1 MKFNKKLLA
10 LLLSL
15 SVIFTSFGV
24 MAETPVTTTAAT
36 AAREIPIESAEYD
49 ILQALGYIGE
59 DIKILNGDSA
69 FTRAQFIGTLFKVAG
84 FPAVEY
90 AAEDLTFADV
100 TETTAYKD
108 EIQYFY
114 NAGYINGTSAYEFSP
129 NNHVTYQ
136 QAAKIIVDLLGYKDF
151 AINRYGNDMN
161 AFVSM
166 AQKLDLTHNMAIG
179 NVAAPLTAQ
188 NAIIMLY
195 NAGRTKVFEASY
207 YESTGDIVYN
217 SWNGP
222 ELFEKNSNIYYGT
235 GLMQSNG
242 LVSILSSNPNESFAR
257 ISGVDYLLSDVD
269 LTGLVGLNVEF
280 HYKKE
285 NGTKT
290 LIWAGLK
297 DNSSMLEIQAADL
310 DTGDARYDMDTIVY
324 RKNNKGIVA
333 NLDSYCNVIYN
344 NSLYNSYN
352 LTHIQPEMGFIRLV
366 DSDNDKDYDLVI
378 VEEYQNIFVINKAS
392 GLAYV
397 SDKYNNPIK
406 FEDYENVKVY
416 KDGKEGSQD
425 DIVLNT
431 VLTCVADVNKKNL
444 VVYVNTEV
452 YKTKLI
458 SYTEEAGKVI
468 LEFEELTTQFAP
480 SYLSL
485 DPAKYNI
492 IDPRPGRLYTIYLD
506 KEGNIAEIQENPDG
520 VLEYA
525 YVIKAM
531 PNDERNAE
539 PNSAVF
545 RLLLESGNFVNATTK
560 KKIKLNGVPNKTGQ
574 DILNTPQLWRNVLD
588 GGGNVIGTEIDEQ
601 VVRVTLNEEGE
612 ITEFEFAYD
621 NRNDTGYGFDET
633 KFSLD
638 YEGTGGYGDSNN
650 GYMIASRYMTDGTT
664 KLFIKYDGVDLEE
677 PYAVIS
683 HTAFRKVSGTTVR
696 VYDSNS
702 ARLARVVTG
711 VHNAVSYNTM
721 YAFLVDSIVYKKIDG
736 ETVKCIAGWYG
747 AAWKEMPEYSEG
759 VIPNTIKRGD
769 LLSVSQMDNK
779 ITKVEYINSLAD
791 RPAPFFSGRNLFS
804 YFYSM
809 STSTLCVLTPAGNE
823 ATYGAIFPS
832 WIKSTKVAI
841 TVYDVKNDDMYVTTI
856 EDVAPF
862 KAPDATG
869 AFTPEAS
876 DVMVYMNR
884 YDSGN
889 YVTDIIVVLY

>member
-1 MKFNKKLLA
+1 MKLNKKLLA

-24 MAETPVTTTAAT
+24 MAETPVTTTTAAT
-36 AAREIPIESAEYD
+36 AAKPIPIESAEYD

-59 DIKILNGDSA
+59 DVKILNGDSA

-90 AAEDLTFADV
+90 GVEDLTFADV

-114 NAGYINGTSAYEFSP
+114 NAGYVNGTSASTFSP
-129 NNHVTYQ
+129 NNPITYQ
-136 QAAKIIVDLLGYKDF
+136 QAAKIICDLLGYKGF

-166 AQKLDLTHNMAIG
+166 AQKLDLTHNMTIG

-195 NAGRTKVFEASY
+195 NAGRAKVFEASY
-207 YESTGDIVYN
+207 YESTGDIVYE
-217 SWNGP
+217 SWNGQ

-242 LVSILSSNPNESFAR
+242 IVSILSSNPNESFAR
-257 ISGVDYLLSDVD
+257 IGGVDYLLSDVD

-324 RKNNKGIVA
+324 RKNNKGIVVE
-333 NLDSYCNVIYN
+333 LDSYCNVIYN

-352 LTHIQPEMGFIRLV
+352 LTHIQPEMGFIRLL
-366 DSDNDKDYDLVI
+366 DNDNDNDYDLVI
-378 VEEYQNIFVINKAS
+378 VEEYENIFVINKAS
-392 GLAYV
+392 NLAYV

-406 FEDYENVKVY
+406 FEDYETVKVY
-416 KDGKEGSQD
+416 KDGKEATLD
-425 DIVLNT
+425 DITLNT

-444 VVYVNTEV
+444 VVYINTEM
-452 YKTKLI
+452 YKSKLI

-485 DPAKYNI
+485 DPAKYEI

-506 KEGNIAEIQENPDG
+506 KEGNIAEIQENDDG
-520 VLEYA
+520 ILEYA
-525 YVIKAM
+525 FVIKAI
-531 PNDERNAE
+531 PNDERGAE

-545 RLLLESGNFVNATTK
+545 RLLLESGNFANATTK

-574 DILNTPQLWRNVLD
+574 DILNTPQLWKD
-588 GGGNVIGTEIDEQ
+588 GIVNGTIDEQ
-601 VVRVTLNEEGE
+601 VVRVTLNAEGE

-633 KFSLD
+633 RFSLD
-638 YEGTGGYGDSNN
+638 YEGDASYGDSNSDYRVGN
-650 GYMIASRYMTDGTT
+650 RYTTDGTT
-664 KLFIKYDGVDLEE
+664 KVFIKYDGVDLEE
-677 PYAVIS
+677 PYGVIS
-683 HTAFRKVSGTTVR
+683 RSSFSKVSGTSLR
-696 VYDSNS
+696 VYDSDS
-702 ARLARVVTG
+702 KRLARVVTG
-711 VHNAVSYNTM
+711 VHNAVKYNTM

-736 ETVKCIAGWYG
+736 ETVKCLAGWYG
-747 AAWKEMPEYSEG
+747 ASYKELPEYSEG
-759 VIPNTIKRGD
+759 VIPASIKRGD
-769 LLSVSQMDNK
+769 ILSLSQMNNK
-779 ITKVEYINSLAD
+779 ITSIEFIKSLAD
-791 RPAPFFSGRNLFS
+791 KPAPFFSGRNLFS

-809 STSTLCVLTPAGNE
+809 GGTTLCVLTPAGNE
-823 ATYGAIFPS
+823 ADYGKVFPN
-832 WIKSTKVAI
+832 WIKSTKIAI
-841 TVYDVKNDDMYVTTI
+841 TVYDVKNDDMYVTTMD
-856 EDVAPF
+856 DVAPL
-862 KAPDATG
+862 KTPDALG
-869 AFTPEAS
+869 NYTPEDS
-876 DVMVYMNR
+876 DIMIYMNR
-884 YDSGN
+884 YDN
-889 YVTDIIVVLY
+889 YYVTDIIVVLY